1 MNEVQ
6 LYGKKSLNEF
16 VEKIV
21 MVLNY
26 RKATTA
32 DLEILTETRIE
43 VLRAANQLSNDI
55 DMSEV
60 KKQSYEY
67 YQCSLQNDMHLAYL
81 IFDDEKFVGAGGIS
95 YFQVMPTYHNPTG
108 KKAYIMNMYTKPD
121 YRRQGIAFKT
131 LDLLVTDAKMKG
143 ITAISLEATDMGRP
157 LYEKYGFIKM
167 YNEMELPN
175 YAKI

>member
-1 MNEVQ
+1 MA
-6 LYGKKSLNEF
+6 LS
-16 VEKIV
+16 
-21 MVLNY
+21 Y
-26 RKATTA
+26 RKASLA

-43 VLRAANQLSNDI
+43 VLRAANQLSTDV

-67 YQCSLQNDMHLAYL
+67 YQNALKNDTHLAYL
-81 IFDDEKFVGAGGIS
+81 IFDEEIFVGAGGVS

-108 KKAYIMNMYTKPD
+108 KKAYIMNMYTNPN

-131 LDLLVTDAKMKG
+131 LDLLVADARKKG

-157 LYEKYGFIKM
+157 LYEKYGFVKM
-167 YNEMELPN
+167 NDEMELS
-175 YAKI
+175 I